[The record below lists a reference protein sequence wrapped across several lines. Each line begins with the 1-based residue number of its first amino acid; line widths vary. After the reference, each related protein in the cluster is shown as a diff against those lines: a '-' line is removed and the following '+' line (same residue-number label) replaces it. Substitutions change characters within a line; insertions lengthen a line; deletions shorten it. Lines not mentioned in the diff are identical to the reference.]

1 MRGYPF
7 VAASLFLLTAVSP
20 RQIANIQRLYLS
32 ADKIIADRTSPAFS
46 AIEDAFVIKELLDK
60 KTPKKEK
67 AITLKGLKVSLNK
80 KPLKLEKINLVGERI
95 GVAHFT
101 SKFLVKKNIELA
113 SSDLSLPE
121 VASLKEPIITTEQV
135 ERLSAAAPVEDVVEF
150 PNGVTLKKLSTTE
163 PVVSTEVALK
173 GVGSPE
179 ESALTAYPS
188 NVIKG
193 SISLEGEGNFFGE
206 HFSYYIN
213 RSLDGK
219 IYESGVVDADQDL
232 FEMEVGSTQGVLSV
246 ELRSEKGDVLAY
258 GEQSLTDADL
268 KSLNV
273 QIFPSETLLAGRVL
287 SSAESVNGAEKAV
300 VAAEKEV
307 DGVDGILKV
316 DEEGY
321 FNEDLFEKG
330 SSFIVET
337 KSKDYWSD
345 LKFGVAGRPLYPRLI
360 KKDAFA
366 KFARTLDPF
375 GEDIEVRSAIV
386 GSVTQKGLAQQ
397 NVEVRLFSNEYQKPV
412 YFNPNGSANPGLTK
426 TTTNGGFIF
435 VNVPDGGYLVQ
446 AVRGAKVIAQKWYLV
461 REGRISQGQ
470 LNIKSNPVLFS
481 SAEIFPRSRKEAT
494 FTLYE
499 MGIEGGFPVSTKD
512 HTQVATL
519 TNPELLS
526 LKIDKSEKNAD
537 HIYLTSSKT
546 RKKKFKVVQQ
556 AWLDRFLNN
565 RRSNAN
571 RAMGFVVG
579 FIKQN
584 DFKIVKETTTA
595 MSSGSQIFY
604 FDKYGD
610 VTERG
615 RVGGGF
621 IITEVPRGLK
631 SVVVSIKGRETFLNR
646 VVMTRPYSI
655 SIF

>member
-32 ADKIIADRTSPAFS
+32 KDKIVADRTSPAFS
-46 AIEDAFVIKELLDK
+46 AIEDAFVIKEFLDHNKPKPKEEK
-60 KTPKKEK
+60 K
-67 AITLKGLKVSLNK
+67 INLKGLKVSLK
-80 KPLKLEKINLVGERI
+80 AKPLKLEKINLKGERI

-101 SKFLVKKNIELA
+101 SKFLVKKNIQL
-113 SSDLSLPE
+113 SSNTSPVKNLR
-121 VASLKEPIITTEQV
+121 EPIITTKQI
-135 ERLSAAAPVEDVVEF
+135 ERLSSAEAADIIELPSGVSIQRLPADKVV
-150 PNGVTLKKLSTTE
+150 K
-163 PVVSTEVALK
+163 STEVVNLA
-173 GVGSPE
+173 GMVSSE
-179 ESALTAYPS
+179 AITVAAYSS

-219 IYESGVVDADQDL
+219 IYESGVVDADQDT
-232 FEMEVGSTQGVLSV
+232 FEMEVGSTKGILSV

-258 GEQSLTDADL
+258 GEQNLEEASLKNLRVT
-268 KSLNV
+268 
-273 QIFPSETLLAGRVL
+273 IFPSETLLTGRVL
-287 SSAESVNGAEKAV
+287 SSSESVKGFEKEV
-300 VAAEKEV
+300 MAAEKEV
-307 DGVDGILKV
+307 EGVEGTLKV

-337 KSKDYWSD
+337 KSKNYWSD
-345 LKFGVAGRPLYPRLI
+345 LNFGVAGKPLYPRLI
-360 KKDAFA
+360 KKKEFA

-375 GEDIEVRSAIV
+375 GEDVEVRSAIV
-386 GSVTQKGLAQQ
+386 GSVTQKGFAQQ
-397 NVEVRLFSNEYQKPV
+397 NIKVRLFSSEYQKPV
-412 YFNPNGSANPGLTK
+412 YFNPNGSANPSLTK

-435 VNVPDGGYLVQ
+435 INVPDGGYLVQ
-446 AVRGAKVIAQKWYLV
+446 AVRGTKVVAQKWYLV

-470 LNIKSNPVLFS
+470 LNIKENPGLVA
-481 SAEIFPRSRKEAT
+481 SAEIFPRSRKSET
-494 FTLYE
+494 FSLYE
-499 MGIEGGFPVSTKD
+499 TGIEDGYQVSTEGYV
-512 HTQVATL
+512 QVSTL

-526 LKIDKSEKNAD
+526 LRIDRSEEHTG
-537 HIYLTSSKT
+537 HIYLTSAKA
-546 RKKKFKVVQQ
+546 RKKNFRVVKQE
-556 AWLDRFLNN
+556 WLDKFLNN

-579 FIKQN
+579 FINQN
-584 DFKIVKETTTA
+584 DFKVVKETTTA
-595 MSSGSQIFY
+595 LSSGSQIFY

-610 VTERG
+610 ATESG

-621 IITEVPRGLK
+621 IITEVSRGLK

-646 VVMTRPYSI
+646 VVMAKPYSI